1 MNQRRRLPIRR
12 KVVWWIT
19 NRLWRMRDWLYGQA
33 AVTYGRSSRA
43 RPICVWCKA
52 IQYIALRDM
61 GTALSSIA
69 MAIAPL
75 AYSKSER
82 EADARWRQSL
92 QQSREKT

>member
-1 MNQRRRLPIRR
+1 MNERRRLPIRR

-19 NRLWRMRDWLYGQA
+19 NRLWRMRDGVYSQA
-33 AVTYGRSSRA
+33 AVTVVRA
-43 RPICVWCKA
+43 RKVRPICIWCKA
-52 IQYIALRDM
+52 IQFMALRAV
-61 GTALSSIA
+61 GTGLSSIA

-75 AYSKSER
+75 AYAKSER